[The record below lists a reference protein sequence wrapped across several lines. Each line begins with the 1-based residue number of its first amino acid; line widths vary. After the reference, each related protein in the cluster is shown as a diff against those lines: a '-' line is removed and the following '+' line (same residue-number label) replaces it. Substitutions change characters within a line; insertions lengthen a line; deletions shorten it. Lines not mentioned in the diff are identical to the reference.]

1 MKEFIDQIKVA
12 DVVGLIIGVASF
24 IKAVEYLFKEFYN
37 NINYS
42 IKKNTEPLNERLEII
57 ENNLNKIDKEQ
68 CKSFLTQ
75 CFNADHELSETERQ
89 RVYEVY
95 QHYRELGGNSYI
107 KEEFEKMQDEGK
119 L

>member
-1 MKEFIDQIKVA
+1 MKNFIEQITVA
-12 DVVGLIIGVASF
+12 DIASVIIGLVAL
-24 IKAVEYLFKEFYN
+24 IKAVEYIVREISSNLMNTVRKSVEP
-37 NINYS
+37 INR
-42 IKKNTEPLNERLEII
+42 RLGTI
-57 ENNLNKIDKEQ
+57 ENNLKKIDKEQ

-107 KEEFEKMQDEGK
+107 KEEFERLQDEGK

>member
-1 MKEFIDQIKVA
+1 MQNFFEHITVA
-12 DVVGLIIGVASF
+12 DIASFIIGLVAF
-24 IKAVEYLFKEFYN
+24 IKAVEYIVKEISAN
-37 NINYS
+37 LMTTVRKSIEPINR
-42 IKKNTEPLNERLEII
+42 RLETIQK
-57 ENNLNKIDKEQ
+57 NLVEIDKEQ

-107 KEEFEKMQDEGK
+107 KEEFERMQGEGK